1 MAIGYFMLKRSNRW
15 KDLWFR
21 IRKKTVE
28 FQIQQEERKTSKR
41 QRIERDLNQILDKI
55 HRDGLEN
62 LTSEE
67 QERLYDSSRALSRY
81 KKKD

>member
-1 MAIGYFMLKRSNRW
+1 LKRSMKW

-28 FQIQQEERKTSKR
+28 FQIQQEERKTSKY
-41 QRIERDLNQILDKI
+41 QKMERDLDQILDKI
-55 HRDGLEN
+55 HREVLEN
-62 LTSEE
+62 LTPEE
-67 QERLYDSSRALSRY
+67 QERLYDSSRALSRH

>member
-1 MAIGYFMLKRSNRW
+1 M
-15 KDLWFR
+15 
-21 IRKKTVE
+21 E

-67 QERLYDSSRALSRY
+67 QERLYDSSRALSRH

>member
-67 QERLYDSSRALSRY
+67 QERLYDSSRALSRH

>member
-1 MAIGYFMLKRSNRW
+1 M
-15 KDLWFR
+15 
-21 IRKKTVE
+21 E

-67 QERLYDSSRALSRY
+67 QERLYDSSRVLSRH